1 MGVVNND
8 ACVCGLVCGGW
19 CVWAVVKGGLACGD
33 GPLVCDFENQAI
45 ATVKRG
51 EKRPSETWP
60 EGTVA
65 PCARLRRRPN
75 HRLACSVP
83 TASPSPMLC
92 LHARPRSFPQLF
104 PLHCYCFAPPSTSTG
119 TMKLK
124 RFLLRYYPP
133 GTPLPAT
140 YPSLHPTHPFSPPS
154 LSPTRLQLSGP
165 NVFDPEPRIYQ
176 PPPRSPSTT

>member
-8 ACVCGLVCGGW
+8 ACVCGLVCGGR

-65 PCARLRRRPN
+65 PCAKVE
-75 HRLACSVP
+75 A
-83 TASPSPMLC
+83 A
-92 LHARPRSFPQLF
+92 A
-104 PLHCYCFAPPSTSTG
+104 
-119 TMKLK
+119 K
-124 RFLLRYYPP
+124 
-133 GTPLPAT
+133 
-140 YPSLHPTHPFSPPS
+140 PS
-154 LSPTRLQLSGP
+154 LSP
-165 NVFDPEPRIYQ
+165 
-176 PPPRSPSTT
+176 